1 MLDQLKALQGKF
13 WTSLDEMVE
22 EIQEQG
28 FEVEDYNEE
37 YVEVN
42 FEDEDHYTI
51 HLIVAGSTIAIQN
64 IN

>member
-1 MLDQLKALQGKF
+1 MLDQLQALKGKF
-13 WTSLDEMVE
+13 WTSLEEMVA

-37 YVEVN
+37 YVEVDFN
-42 FEDEDHYTI
+42 EEEHYTI
-51 HLIVAGSTIAIQN
+51 HLIVAGSTIAVQD

>member
-1 MLDQLKALQGKF
+1 MLDQLQALKGKF
-13 WTSLDEMVE
+13 WTSLEEMVA

-37 YVEVN
+37 YVEVD
-42 FEDEDHYTI
+42 FEEEEHYTI
-51 HLIVAGSTIAIQN
+51 HLIVAGSTIAVQE